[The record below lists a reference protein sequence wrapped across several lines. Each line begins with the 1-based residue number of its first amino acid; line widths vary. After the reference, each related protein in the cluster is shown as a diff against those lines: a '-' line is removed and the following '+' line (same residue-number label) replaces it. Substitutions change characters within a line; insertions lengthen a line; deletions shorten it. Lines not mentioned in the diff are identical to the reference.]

1 MTLTLVYRT
10 DYAQPAKE
18 TLKFLKKYFEIE
30 GIYESHVNYE
40 AKGDIV
46 IVVGGDGTMLRTLKT
61 VNKPVVGIKA
71 GRLGFFTG
79 YTLQQIDKLVND
91 IKENSFIQDKRWLLN
106 VKIGEKEFS
115 ALNDVVLQ
123 RNFEQKIVD
132 IDVQITDGSFYYHA
146 DGVIISTPTGS
157 SAYSLA
163 LGGPV
168 LLPNVEA
175 IEITPIAP
183 QFLATRSL
191 MVPSSEDINVFV
203 NDPVAAIIDGDLVGY
218 TQHVHV
224 RKCKRTVTILRP
236 KDYDFSRS
244 IKDKIGYGRKILGNG
259 NGDFLEMDIK

>member
-1 MTLTLVYRT
+1 MIITLVYRT
-10 DYAQPAKE
+10 DYTQQAEKTIE
-18 TLKFLKKYFEIE
+18 ILKNYFEIE
-30 GIYESHVNYE
+30 GIYESHISYE
-40 AKGDIV
+40 AKGEV
-46 IVVGGDGTMLRTLKT
+46 VVVVGGDGTMLRTLKI

-79 YTLQQIDKLVND
+79 YTFQEITKLVED
-91 IKENSFIQDKRWLLN
+91 LKENSFIYDKRWLLN
-106 VKIGEKEFS
+106 VKIGEKEFL

-132 IDVQITDGSFYYHA
+132 IDVQITDGTFYYHA

-191 MVPSSEDINVFV
+191 IVPSSEDINIFT

-218 TQHVHV
+218 TQCVYV
-224 RKCKRTVTILRP
+224 KKCRKTVTILRP

-259 NGDFLEMDIK
+259 NGDFFGMDIK